1 MLIFS
6 EYKSSGFDIKW
17 VDDTHCL
24 VVFSNAKIG
33 ELKMK
38 IKILSLYKP
47 GYGFLILIVS
57 RKKFENFLDC
67 S

>member
-33 ELKMK
+33 E
-38 IKILSLYKP
+38 
-47 GYGFLILIVS
+47 
-57 RKKFENFLDC
+57 
-67 S
+67 

>member
-24 VVFSNAKIG
+24 VIFSNAKIG
-33 ELKMK
+33 ESWSLTCEVELTA
-38 IKILSLYKP
+38 ILFWQLP
-47 GYGFLILIVS
+47 M
-57 RKKFENFLDC
+57 R
-67 S
+67 